1 MDIGYAG
8 PQGRPTNL
16 ARAMSMTRNVATEMS
31 AGAIRWRV
39 ADPWAL
45 FAGDSMPPR
54 DWALT

>member
-1 MDIGYAG
+1 
-8 PQGRPTNL
+8 
-16 ARAMSMTRNVATEMS
+16 MSMMRNVATEMS

-39 ADPWAL
+39 ADPRAV